1 MSATTSAATGRC
13 FGIQRVWQVWERSRS
28 ALYARRARAHHR
40 LGAGPA
46 RRGPPPRQSD
56 AQLLAAIRTD
66 LARSPFHGEGHRK
79 VHARLRILDGIRVA
93 RTRVLRVMRAHGLLS
108 PHRGRQGAAKTHDG
122 RVITQAPNVMWGTD
136 GVRVF
141 TLDDGWGW
149 IFAAVE
155 HWNAECVGWHVCKV
169 GSRFAALDPIAQ
181 GLERLYGSLD
191 ADVARGLAL
200 RMDETRRAL
209 DAEERHLLLKVVSQI
224 VRPVVVPKTQ
234 PAGDALANRAEA
246 GADALADR
254 LQGLKSGPALGRM
267 QADALGRAVI
277 DGHEDEGRALA
288 HGHCGRH
295 VRAPHHIGG
304 RGGDRAVVRL
314 RAVRV
319 AHAVRG
325 LEVVL
330 PTAVSIPATR
340 SCQTTSSSR
349 RPGRPVLGDPPQ
361 IEFGFVEEPET
372 NGVAERWNRTL
383 NPLRSKRSTA
393 ESFRT
398 SRPSASPWPTSWSG
412 TTRPGVSRSLGIT
425 RLEAVDFVRARSM
438 CYARRHSTNVCPG
451 NRVRYTLGYRRS
463 RGPAGPATQ
472 RSQQDASSSRRWA
485 KRRSKPSKLLL
496 IRLTVLA
503 ENVCPHNS
511 SVIALTLR
519 VDTPCT
525 YISARALTRAF
536 SER

>member
-13 FGIQRVWQVWERSRS
+13 FGIQRVCQVWERSRS
-28 ALYARRARAHHR
+28 ALYARRARAHHHR

-191 ADVARGLAL
+191 ADVARGLVL
-200 RMDETRRAL
+200 RMDHGSQYL
-209 DAEERHLLLKVVSQI
+209 SDHFLKQI
-224 VRPVVVPKTQ
+224 RYW
-234 PAGDALANRAEA
+234 
-246 GADALADR
+246 
-254 LQGLKSGPALGRM
+254 
-267 QADALGRAVI
+267 
-277 DGHEDEGRALA
+277 
-288 HGHCGRH
+288 
-295 VRAPHHIGG
+295 
-304 RGGDRAVVRL
+304 
-314 RAVRV
+314 RV
-319 AHAVRG
+319 HPR
-325 LEVVL
+325 
-330 PTAVSIPATR
+330 
-340 SCQTTSSSR
+340 
-349 RPGRPVLGDPPQ
+349 
-361 IEFGFVEEPET
+361 FGFVEEPET

-383 NPLRSKRSTA
+383 KEQAIHGRIFQN
-393 ESFRT
+393 
-398 SRPSASPWPTSWSG
+398 
-412 TTRPGVSRSLGIT
+412 
-425 RLEAVDFVRARSM
+425 LEAVRAAVANFVE
-438 CYARRHSTNVCPG
+438 
-451 NRVRYTLGYRRS
+451 RYNQTWRLEKLGYHTPIEAR
-463 RGPAGPATQ
+463 
-472 RSQQDASSSRRWA
+472 
-485 KRRSKPSKLLL
+485 
-496 IRLTVLA
+496 
-503 ENVCPHNS
+503 EEYE
-511 SVIALTLR
+511 LR
-519 VDTPCT
+519 Q
-525 YISARALTRAF
+525 AA
-536 SER
+536 

>member
-1 MSATTSAATGRC
+1 MSKEVGEMVRSRDVVQAEGSARTEGARRATGVRADGAAAGAGSLAPGQRWSASRKRDVVLRLLRGESLEALSREAGVEIYRLDAWRERAMAGLELGLKDRHGEPVAEVLDAAKRHIGELSMEIELLRERARAAATGRC
-13 FGIQRVWQVWERSRS
+13 FGIQRVCQVWERSRS

-200 RMDETRRAL
+200 RMDHGSQYL
-209 DAEERHLLLKVVSQI
+209 SDHFLKQI
-224 VRPVVVPKTQ
+224 RYWGIHP
-234 PAGDALANRAEA
+234 
-246 GADALADR
+246 
-254 LQGLKSGPALGRM
+254 S
-267 QADALGRAVI
+267 
-277 DGHEDEGRALA
+277 
-288 HGHCGRH
+288 
-295 VRAPHHIGG
+295 
-304 RGGDRAVVRL
+304 
-314 RAVRV
+314 
-319 AHAVRG
+319 
-325 LEVVL
+325 
-330 PTAVSIPATR
+330 
-340 SCQTTSSSR
+340 
-349 RPGRPVLGDPPQ
+349 
-361 IEFGFVEEPET
+361 FGFVEEPET

-383 NPLRSKRSTA
+383 KEQAIHGRIFQN
-393 ESFRT
+393 
-398 SRPSASPWPTSWSG
+398 
-412 TTRPGVSRSLGIT
+412 
-425 RLEAVDFVRARSM
+425 LEAVRAAVADFVE
-438 CYARRHSTNVCPG
+438 
-451 NRVRYTLGYRRS
+451 RYNQTWRLEKLGYHTPIEVR
-463 RGPAGPATQ
+463 
-472 RSQQDASSSRRWA
+472 
-485 KRRSKPSKLLL
+485 
-496 IRLTVLA
+496 
-503 ENVCPHNS
+503 EEYE
-511 SVIALTLR
+511 LR
-519 VDTPCT
+519 Q
-525 YISARALTRAF
+525 AA
-536 SER
+536 